1 MGPTESV
8 PPIITNIYS
17 QGVENN
23 DLKDFPILGHWQT
36 SVSQNPTHQAS
47 QADNSGRDF
56 LPG

>member
-36 SVSQNPTHQAS
+36 SVSQNPIIS
-47 QADNSGRDF
+47 
-56 LPG
+56 